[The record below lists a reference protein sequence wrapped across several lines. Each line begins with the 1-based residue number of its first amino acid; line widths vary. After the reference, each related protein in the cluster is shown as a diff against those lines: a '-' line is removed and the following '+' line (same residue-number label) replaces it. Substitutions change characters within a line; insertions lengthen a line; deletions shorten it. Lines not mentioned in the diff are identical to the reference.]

1 MKKTIALTVAMLAVF
16 SVIIMAF
23 SSKVESDWQQPHS
36 DSVDL
41 TVSSPVD
48 MVEKQYKIYD
58 YQTGADCSDI
68 YRHASEY
75 RSMFSVGQKD
85 GMLTT
90 EQAASICGNTFE
102 TWYPQNS
109 LAGPIY
115 IQLVTYPHTENKA
128 VYSAVY
134 MEYIEYD
141 ALTFEGD
148 ITKLGPPKRE
158 MNCEIDAYTGKITKL
173 NNYAYDMDET
183 ELRDEIDLTD
193 ELEQRIVNKSIE
205 ILGEFGY
212 SGFTNYS
219 ITPSFLNTSYD
230 LIFADKQSTVV
241 YIEFSKQ
248 NDVLMFES
256 FSLEPN
262 EEDIQ
267 FAIKYLDV
275 DGKDIAEEC
284 GL

>member
-1 MKKTIALTVAMLAVF
+1 MKKTIALTISMLAVF
-16 SVIIMAF
+16 YVIIMAF

-75 RSMFSVGQKD
+75 RSMFSIGQKD

-102 TWYPQNS
+102 TLYPQNS
-109 LAGPIY
+109 LAVPIY

-128 VYSAVY
+128 EYSAVY
-134 MEYIEYD
+134 MEYIDYD
-141 ALTFEGD
+141 AFTFEGD

-173 NNYAYDMDET
+173 NSYAYDMDET

-212 SGFTNYS
+212 SGFTKYS

>member
-75 RSMFSVGQKD
+75 RSMFSIGQKD

-128 VYSAVY
+128 EYSAVY
-134 MEYIEYD
+134 MEYIDYD
-141 ALTFEGD
+141 AFTFEGD

-173 NNYAYDMDET
+173 NSYAYDMDET
-183 ELRDEIDLTD
+183 ELRDELDLTD
-193 ELEQRIVNKSIE
+193 ELEQRLVDKSLE
-205 ILGEFGY
+205 VLQQFGY
-212 SGFTNYS
+212 LDFKNY
-219 ITPSFLNTSYD
+219 IIYPNTMNVAYD
-230 LIFADKQSTVV
+230 LIFTDKQSTVV
-241 YIEFSKQ
+241 NIDFSKQ
-248 NDVLMFES
+248 NDVLVFES
-256 FSLEPN
+256 FALEPN
-262 EEDIQ
+262 KDNIQ
-267 FAIKYLDV
+267 FAVEYLAAN
-275 DGKDIAEEC
+275 GKNISEEC

>member
-1 MKKTIALTVAMLAVF
+1 MKKTMALTLAMLAVF

-23 SSKVESDWQQPHS
+23 SSKVESGWQQPQS

-48 MVEKQYKIYD
+48 MVEKQYKIYE
-58 YQTGADCSDI
+58 YQTGADCIDI

-75 RSMFSVGQKD
+75 RSMFSVEQKD

-90 EQAASICGNTFE
+90 EQAASICGNAFE

-109 LAGPIY
+109 LAGPLY

-128 VYSAVY
+128 EYSAVY
-134 MEYIEYD
+134 MEYIDYD
-141 ALTFEGD
+141 AFTFEGD

-173 NNYAYDMDET
+173 NSYAYDMDEL
-183 ELRDEIDLTD
+183 ELRDELNLTD
-193 ELEQRIVNKSIE
+193 ELEQQIVNKSIE
-205 ILGEFGY
+205 ILGKFGY
-212 SGFTNYS
+212 SGFENYIISTNSMNATYE
-219 ITPSFLNTSYD
+219 
-230 LIFADKQSTVV
+230 LIFTDKQDTVV
-241 YIEFSKQ
+241 NIDFSKQ
-248 NDVLMFES
+248 NDVLTFES

-262 EEDIQ
+262 KENIQFIIEYLAVNGEDIIQ
-267 FAIKYLDV
+267 
-275 DGKDIAEEC
+275 EC

>member
-109 LAGPIY
+109 LTGPIY

>member
-75 RSMFSVGQKD
+75 RSMFSVEQKD
-85 GMLTT
+85 GMLITK
-90 EQAASICGNTFE
+90 QAASICGNALE
-102 TWYPQNS
+102 TWYPQNP

-173 NNYAYDMDET
+173 NSYAYDMDET

-212 SGFTNYS
+212 SGFTKYS